1 MAVSLA
7 AVLSAGCAA
16 TGPAAVKPSP
26 SNEGVAHANY
36 YAPLISPTLVPEPSP
51 LPTTSSPAVQVLR
64 PTVPPSRLSAVPAGL
79 RGQHWTRLPTST
91 RVVALTF
98 DAGSGAQGIPSILDT
113 LAAKK
118 VPATFFLTGRW
129 VTVYPELA
137 RRIAAVPSYA
147 VGNHTMSHP
156 DLRGLSDAA
165 IRGQLED
172 AEHWL
177 DAVAG
182 RASTRP
188 IFRFPYGAYDAR
200 TLGVVNDEGF
210 ASVLWTVDT
219 LGWKGASGG
228 QSADSVYTRAV
239 GAAQP
244 GEIVLMHVG
253 ASPDGTMLDAEALPR
268 VIDELRRRGYGF
280 VNLREF
286 LPG

>member
-1 MAVSLA
+1 MLLA
-7 AVLSAGCAA
+7 AGLGTGCAGA
-16 TGPAAVKPSP
+16 GPAALRPSP
-26 SNEGVAHANY
+26 TNDGVAHANY
-36 YAPLISPTLVPEPSP
+36 YAPLISPTLVPEPTP
-51 LPTTSSPAVQVLR
+51 LPSASSSAAPAPRTT
-64 PTVPPSRLSAVPAGL
+64 TPPSRLSMVPVGL
-79 RGQHWTRLPTST
+79 RGQQWTRLPTSA

-113 LAAKK
+113 LAARK

-129 VTVYPELA
+129 VTVFPDLA
-137 RRIAAVPSYA
+137 RRIAAVPGYA
-147 VGNHTMSHP
+147 IGNHTMTHP
-156 DLRGLSDAA
+156 DLRGLSDGA
-165 IRGQLED
+165 IRGQVED
-172 AEHWL
+172 GEHWL
-177 DAVAG
+177 DAVSG

-188 IFRFPYGAYDAR
+188 IFRFPYGAYDSR

-219 LGWKGASGG
+219 LGWKGAAGG
-228 QSADSVYTRAV
+228 QTVDSVYARSV
-239 GAAQP
+239 GAAEP